1 MNYPRTHI
9 FVDAQCPA
17 LVKGQLTAWSK
28 PGDLVAVLSPEQLN
42 FSPDDASSMRAIRG
56 YRSNRDPNIKEVHL
70 IIEGSPP
77 PTLLIGLSNYITD
90 IIHLEGDKHSE
101 IVDELNAAIEQ
112 YQYILSFYEDLLVS
126 TEDFFGR
133 LNKIEEDLGEDLDIH
148 ADSLTYLGDEWTRD
162 LKKALT
168 DTVDAFVSQTKDHSP
183 DGFNSQAKKAA

>member
-28 PGDLVAVLSPEQLN
+28 PGDLVAVLSPGQLN
-42 FSPDDASSMRAIRG
+42 FSPDDASSVRAIRG

-77 PTLLIGLSNYITD
+77 ATLLIGLSNYITD
-90 IIHLEGDKHSE
+90 LIHIKDDEHSE
-101 IVDELNAAIEQ
+101 IVDELNTAIEQ

-126 TEDFFGR
+126 TEDLFGK
-133 LNKIEEDLGEDLDIH
+133 LNQIEERLGGDLDIH
-148 ADSLTYLGDEWTRD
+148 ADGLTYLGDEWTRD

-168 DTVDAFVSQTKDHSP
+168 DTVDAFVTSTKDHSRNELA
-183 DGFNSQAKKAA
+183 DQAKKAA

>member
-42 FSPDDASSMRAIRG
+42 FSPDDASSVRAIRG

-77 PTLLIGLSNYITD
+77 ATLLIGLSNYITD
-90 IIHLEGDKHSE
+90 IIHLKDDKHSE
-101 IVDELNAAIEQ
+101 IVDELNTAIEQ
-112 YQYILSFYEDLLVS
+112 YQYILSFFEDILVS
-126 TEDFFGR
+126 ADDFFGK
-133 LNKIEEDLGEDLDIH
+133 LNQIEEKLGADLDIH
-148 ADSLTYLGDEWTRD
+148 ADGLTYLGDEWTRD

-168 DTVDAFVSQTKDHSP
+168 NTVDAFVTSTKDHSRNELA
-183 DGFNSQAKKAA
+183 DQAKKAA